1 MRITLFTLGAVFL
14 LGGCALWPFGGD
26 KDGGRKRTVLF
37 SGGEEIEEDTS
48 GGVCT
53 WDDHSYKAR
62 TRVCKDGTFREC
74 LEDGRWRVT
83 GTC

>member
-1 MRITLFTLGAVFL
+1 MPAATRVALVSTILLSGCFL
-14 LGGCALWPFGGD
+14 WGGGNDETP
-26 KDGGRKRTVLF
+26 KRTVLF
-37 SGGEEIEEDTS
+37 GGGEQIEVDSS

-53 WDDHSYKAR
+53 WEGRSYRAR

-74 LEDGRWRVT
+74 LEDGRWRIT

>member
-1 MRITLFTLGAVFL
+1 MATVTRVALASTILLSGCFL
-14 LGGCALWPFGGD
+14 WGGG
-26 KDGGRKRTVLF
+26 KDETPKRTVLF
-37 SGGEEIEEDTS
+37 GSGEQIEVDSS

-53 WDDHSYKAR
+53 WEERSYRAR

-74 LEDGRWRVT
+74 LEDGRWRIT